1 MMKNQARYTITR
13 RLRDV
18 AHIQKRGA
26 PGEELFVHARD
37 VGALIELLREFQ
49 CDKEKGVE

>member
-1 MMKNQARYTITR
+1 MENQARYTITK

-26 PGEELFVHARD
+26 PGEELFVHACD
-37 VGALIELLREFQ
+37 VDALIKLLRKFQ
-49 CDKEKGVE
+49 RDNEKGVV